1 MEVALNL
8 EELKQIAEA
17 EQEAVAPLE
26 HTVRVCVAA
35 SCLSSHS
42 GQVKAALESEVKAHG
57 LEHKCKVKGVG
68 CMGLCAAGP
77 LVEVHGEQ
85 STMYQSVTAEDAPAI
100 VESLG
105 KAPVER
111 LVLPTAQPFFSGQK
125 KIVLENSGVIDPE
138 RIEDYIA
145 AGGYESLV
153 TALTT
158 MTPHEVIDEVKKS
171 GLRGRGGAGYP
182 TGLKWSTVQKAAS
195 EDGKYVICN
204 ADEGDPGAFID
215 RKSVV

>member
-17 EQEAVAPLE
+17 EQEAAAPFQ
-26 HTVRVCVAA
+26 HTIRVCVAA
-35 SCLSSHS
+35 SCLSSRS
-42 GQVKAALESEVKAHG
+42 DQVKSALESEVKAHG

-77 LVEVHGEQ
+77 LVEVHGKQ

-100 VESLG
+100 IESLG
-105 KAPVER
+105 KEPVER

-145 AGGYESLV
+145 AGGYEALV

-158 MTPHEVIDEVKKS
+158 MTPHEVIDEVKNFFFQ
-171 GLRGRGGAGYP
+171 A
-182 TGLKWSTVQKAAS
+182 
-195 EDGKYVICN
+195 EDGIRDYKVTGVQTCALPI
-204 ADEGDPGAFID
+204 
-215 RKSVV
+215 

>member
-8 EELKQIAEA
+8 EELKQIAEK
-17 EQEAVAPLE
+17 EQEAIAPLE

-42 GQVKAALESEVKAHG
+42 DQVKGALESEVKGRG
-57 LEHKCKVKGVG
+57 LEHKCRVKGVG

-77 LVEVHGEQ
+77 LVEVAGDR
-85 STMYQSVTAEDAPAI
+85 STMYQSVTPRDATAI
-100 VESLG
+100 IGSLG
-105 KAPVER
+105 NEPVAA
-111 LVLPTAQPFFSGQK
+111 LVLPTDQPFFSGQK

-153 TALTT
+153 SALTT
-158 MTPHEVIDEVKKS
+158 MTPHEVIDAVKKS
-171 GLRGRGGAGYP
+171 GLARTRWRRLSRPA
-182 TGLKWSTVQKAAS
+182 
-195 EDGKYVICN
+195 
-204 ADEGDPGAFID
+204 
-215 RKSVV
+215 